1 MSHARHS
8 GETTDFDGVG
18 TKRMFEQ
25 SFIKIKDE
33 LIWSIVFVLVFKATF
48 LMKLN
53 SY

>member
-1 MSHARHS
+1 MSHTRHC
-8 GETTDFDGVG
+8 ETTDFDGVG
-18 TKRMFEQ
+18 TKRTFEP

-33 LIWSIVFVLVFKATF
+33 LIWSIVFVLVFKTTF